1 MVPSRGER
9 EGMVRLSPSQ
19 VMDTE
24 HAAEVHRGWP
34 GCTCGVTAGSSD
46 LPECGRGEG
55 RAVFGGAEWYAAGGH
70 TYTAAAKE
78 CVHQRGECVC
88 GDGVCGECVCG
99 GDVCGECGDGVCG
112 ECACVVM
119 VCVVNVVMV
128 CGECVVMVCGECVCG
143 DGVCG
148 DGVCGEC
155 VCGECVW

>member
-1 MVPSRGER
+1 MWSPAEREGGEESEGAR
-9 EGMVRLSPSQ
+9 EGMVRLSPPQ

-78 CVHQRGECVC
+78 CVHQHGECVC
-88 GDGVCGECVCG
+88 GDGVCGECV
-99 GDVCGECGDGVCG
+99 
-112 ECACVVM
+112 AYPPHL
-119 VCVVNVVMV
+119 
-128 CGECVVMVCGECVCG
+128 
-143 DGVCG
+143 
-148 DGVCGEC
+148 
-155 VCGECVW
+155 